1 MKRTEIYYRGITQA
15 VALGALGALGLI
27 LATGTLAA
35 QQVRSAPPS
44 SGVAPEV
51 QLQQRRFQF
60 QLMEAVLENAV
71 RQGAQGVMPTTQ
83 LFMGLSKA
91 RGFPLDHYGVVF
103 DVEIPQIRES
113 AVMLN
118 QFPRLNQPAPRM
130 PAVGN
135 QTVANGAS
143 GTTARATGVVTEDP
157 MSRSPVAGDPF
168 LADPDQFYRNAVK
181 EKLIDAMLDYSRS
194 LEIGESEWLSVVAR
208 GEEDPIRTSI
218 FDDSQTLI
226 LRIKGSDLAEFYD
239 GKISRE
245 EARKRVVE
253 SQF

>member
-1 MKRTEIYYRGITQA
+1 
-15 VALGALGALGLI
+15 
-27 LATGTLAA
+27 
-35 QQVRSAPPS
+35 
-44 SGVAPEV
+44 
-51 QLQQRRFQF
+51 
-60 QLMEAVLENAV
+60 
-71 RQGAQGVMPTTQ
+71 
-83 LFMGLSKA
+83 
-91 RGFPLDHYGVVF
+91 
-103 DVEIPQIRES
+103 
-113 AVMLN
+113 
-118 QFPRLNQPAPRM
+118 
-130 PAVGN
+130 
-135 QTVANGAS
+135 
-143 GTTARATGVVTEDP
+143 